1 MRIDEIIN
9 TLRNG
14 ELRNIASVTEDTP
27 LLEHINMALLELYKR
42 FPIYLGEHIVP
53 LQARKTIYNMPSD
66 FMSIISAYEE
76 VDDDPNNHAL
86 QEVPV
91 NEDDNP
97 LSINTF
103 SYNQIGIPTT
113 KDWEYISIIYKASP
127 AYIYQNLDKQSAVK
141 TIKYT
146 LPQDPTAYSVSIPYK
161 GYYIYVDSR
170 RANST
175 LVYDD
180 DGIIQKLTPKIITDI
195 TLPPQTIEALLNY
208 VAYRAVVALDTKDT
222 SANTYYAHFEE
233 SCLNI
238 DKLGLFTSNYVG
250 MKKRYEKGI
259 WV

>member
-103 SYNQIGIPTT
+103 SY
-113 KDWEYISIIYKASP
+113 KLLSILY
-127 AYIYQNLDKQSAVK
+127 LK
-141 TIKYT
+141 TLQHI
-146 LPQDPTAYSVSIPYK
+146 A
-161 GYYIYVDSR
+161 
-170 RANST
+170 
-175 LVYDD
+175 
-180 DGIIQKLTPKIITDI
+180 
-195 TLPPQTIEALLNY
+195 
-208 VAYRAVVALDTKDT
+208 
-222 SANTYYAHFEE
+222 
-233 SCLNI
+233 
-238 DKLGLFTSNYVG
+238 
-250 MKKRYEKGI
+250 
-259 WV
+259 